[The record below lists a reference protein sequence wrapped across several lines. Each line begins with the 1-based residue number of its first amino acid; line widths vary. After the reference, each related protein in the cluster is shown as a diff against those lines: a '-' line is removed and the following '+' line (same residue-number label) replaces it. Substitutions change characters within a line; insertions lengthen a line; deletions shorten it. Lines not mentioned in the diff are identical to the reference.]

1 VGEAEGAA
9 QKVTAFSN
17 SLAVKEARSM
27 ESRKLKVAIIGATG
41 YTGGE
46 LVRLLLQHPNAEIAA
61 LLRLSSEEA
70 LPLHKAHPHLRGLTK
85 LECVP
90 YDDSLLDGVDAAFLA
105 VPNGVGM
112 ELAPK
117 LLEKGVKVID
127 LSADF
132 RFRNHETYERWYR
145 KSHSAKDLLAE
156 AVYGLPEIRREQ
168 IRNARLVANPG
179 CYPVSALLALA
190 PLLRRKLVHLDSIVI
205 DSKSGVSGAGRSRL
219 EVGYLFTELDE
230 DFRAYG
236 VANHRHTPEMEQEF
250 SELAGESVRLTFTP
264 HLVPMV
270 RGIFTTAYARLTE
283 PLSTEDVHKVYELD
297 YAREPFVRLLEIGE
311 LPRVKAV
318 VGSNFCDV
326 SVVVD
331 ERTQRVIALSA
342 IDNLVKGA
350 SGNAVQCFNLM
361 FNLDER
367 TGLWCGGIAP

>member
-1 VGEAEGAA
+1 MEREKI
-9 QKVTAFSN
+9 KV
-17 SLAVKEARSM
+17 V
-27 ESRKLKVAIIGATG
+27 VVGATG

-46 LVRLLLQHPNAEIAA
+46 LVRLLVQHPNAELVA

-70 LPLHKAHPHLRGLTK
+70 LPLYKAHPHLRGLTN
-85 LECVP
+85 LDCIP
-90 YDDSLLDGVDAAFLA
+90 YDEALLNGVDAAFLA
-105 VPNGVGM
+105 VPNGVAM

-117 LLEKGVKVID
+117 LLEKGIKVID

-132 RFRNHETYERWYR
+132 RFRDAATYEKWYR
-145 KSHSAKDLLAE
+145 KTHMAKELLAE
-156 AVYGLPEIRREQ
+156 AVYGIPEIRREQ
-168 IRNARLVANPG
+168 IRNARLVSNPG
-179 CYPVSALLALA
+179 CYPISALLALS
-190 PLLRRKLVHLDSIVI
+190 PLLRRRLVQLDSIVV

-219 EVGYLFTELDE
+219 EVGYLFTELDN

-250 SELAGESVRLTFTP
+250 SAITGSPVRITFTP

-270 RGIFTTAYARLTE
+270 RGIFTTAYAKLAE
-283 PLSTEDVHKVYELD
+283 PVSTYDVHAIYTED
-297 YAREPFVRLLEIGE
+297 YANEPFVRVLDIGE

-326 SVVVD
+326 AVVVD
-331 ERTQRVIALSA
+331 ERAQRVIALSV

-361 FNLDER
+361 FGFDER
-367 TGLWCGGIAP
+367 AGLWCGGIAP

>member
-1 VGEAEGAA
+1 
-9 QKVTAFSN
+9 
-17 SLAVKEARSM
+17 M
-27 ESRKLKVAIIGATG
+27 ERKKIKVAIVGATG

-46 LVRLLLQHPNAEIAA
+46 LVRLLLQNPCAELVA
-61 LLRLSSEEA
+61 LLRLSSEES
-70 LPLHKAHPHLRGLTK
+70 LPLHAAHPHLRGLTK

-90 YDDSLLDGVDAAFLA
+90 YDESLLDGVDATFLA
-105 VPNGVGM
+105 VPNGVAM

-117 LLEKGVKVID
+117 LLEKGIKVID

-132 RFRNHETYERWYR
+132 RFRDTETYERWYR
-145 KSHSAKDLLAE
+145 KTHIAKEL
-156 AVYGLPEIRREQ
+156 LPEAIYGIPELHREKIRH
-168 IRNARLVANPG
+168 ARLVANPG
-179 CYPVSALLALA
+179 CYPISALIALA
-190 PLLRRKLVHLDSIVI
+190 PLLRRRLVQLDSIVI

-250 SELAGESVRLTFTP
+250 AVLAGEPVHITFTP

-270 RGIFTTAYARLTE
+270 RGIFTTAYAKLVE
-283 PLSTEDVHKVYELD
+283 PLSTSDVHAFYAED
-297 YAREPFVRLLEIGE
+297 YSNEPFVRVMNIGE

-326 SVVVD
+326 AVIVD
-331 ERTQRVIALSA
+331 ERTQRVIALSV

-361 FNLDER
+361 FGLDER
-367 TGLWCGGIAP
+367 TGLWQAGLAP

>member
-1 VGEAEGAA
+1 ME
-9 QKVTAFSN
+9 QK
-17 SLAVKEARSM
+17 KI
-27 ESRKLKVAIIGATG
+27 KVAIVGATG

-46 LVRLLLQHPNAEIAA
+46 LVRLLLSNPYAELVT
-61 LLRLSSEEA
+61 LLRLSSEES
-70 LPLHKAHPHLRGLTK
+70 LPLHIAHPHLRGLTK

-90 YDDSLLDGVDAAFLA
+90 YDELLLDGVDATFLA
-105 VPNGVGM
+105 VPNGVAM

-117 LLEKGVKVID
+117 LLEKGIKVID

-132 RFRNHETYERWYR
+132 RFRDAETYERWYR
-145 KSHSAKDLLAE
+145 KTHTAKELLSE
-156 AVYGLPEIRREQ
+156 AVYGIPELYRKQ

-179 CYPVSALLALA
+179 CYPVSASIALA
-190 PLLRRKLVHLDSIVI
+190 PILRRRLVQLDSIVI

-219 EVGYLFTELDE
+219 EVSYLFTELDE

-236 VANHRHTPEMEQEF
+236 VAGHRHTPEMEQEF
-250 SELAGESVRLTFTP
+250 AALVGEPLHITFTP

-270 RGIFTTAYARLTE
+270 RGIFTTAYAKLVE
-283 PLSTEDVHKVYELD
+283 PLSTSDVHAFYAED
-297 YAREPFVRLLEIGE
+297 YADEPFVRVMDVGE

-326 SVVVD
+326 AVIVD
-331 ERTQRVIALSA
+331 ERTQRVIALSV

-361 FNLDER
+361 FGLDER
-367 TGLWCGGIAP
+367 TGLWQAGLAP

>member
-1 VGEAEGAA
+1 MGE
-9 QKVTAFSN
+9 
-17 SLAVKEARSM
+17 
-27 ESRKLKVAIIGATG
+27 RKLKVAIVGATG

-46 LVRLLLQHPNAEIAA
+46 LARILLQHPYVQITT

-70 LPLHKAHPHLRGLTK
+70 LPLHKAHPHLRGLTE

-90 YDDSLLDGVDAAFLA
+90 YDESLLEGVDAVFLA
-105 VPNGVGM
+105 VPNGIAM

-117 LLEKGVKVID
+117 LLTKGIKVID

-132 RFRNHETYERWYR
+132 RFRDAETYEHWYR
-145 KSHSAKDLLAE
+145 KTHTAKDLLSE
-156 AVYGLPEIRREQ
+156 AVYGVPEIHREQ

-179 CYPVSALLALA
+179 CYPISALIALA
-190 PLLRRKLVHLDSIVI
+190 PLLRRRLVQLDSIVV

-219 EVGYLFTELDE
+219 EVGYLFTELDD

-236 VANHRHTPEMEQEF
+236 VAGHRHTPEMEQEF
-250 SELAGESVRLTFTP
+250 TALAGETVRITFTP

-270 RGIFTTAYARLTE
+270 RGIFTTAYAKLVE
-283 PLSTEDVHKVYELD
+283 PMSTSDVHAIYAED
-297 YAREPFVRLLEIGE
+297 YADEPFVRVLDAGE

-331 ERTQRVIALSA
+331 ERTQRVIALSV

-361 FNLDER
+361 FGLDER
-367 TGLWCGGIAP
+367 AGLWQAGLAP

>member
-1 VGEAEGAA
+1 MEQRKIKGAI
-9 QKVTAFSN
+9 V
-17 SLAVKEARSM
+17 
-27 ESRKLKVAIIGATG
+27 GATG

-46 LVRLLLQHPNAEIAA
+46 LVRLLLQNPYVELVA
-61 LLRLSSEEA
+61 LLRLSSEES
-70 LPLHKAHPHLRGLTK
+70 LPLHIAHPHLRGLTK

-90 YDDSLLDGVDAAFLA
+90 YDESLLDDIDAIFLA
-105 VPNGVGM
+105 VPNGVAM

-117 LLEKGVKVID
+117 LLEKGIKVID

-132 RFRNHETYERWYR
+132 RFRDAETYERWYR
-145 KSHSAKDLLAE
+145 KTHTAKELLSE
-156 AVYGLPEIRREQ
+156 SVYGIPELYRKQ

-179 CYPVSALLALA
+179 CYPVSALIALA
-190 PLLRRKLVHLDSIVI
+190 PLLRRRLVQLDSIVI

-219 EVGYLFTELDE
+219 EVSYLFTELDE

-236 VANHRHTPEMEQEF
+236 VAGHRHTPEMEQEF
-250 SELAGESVRLTFTP
+250 AALVGEPLHITFTP

-270 RGIFTTAYARLTE
+270 RGIFTTAYAKLVE
-283 PLSTEDVHKVYELD
+283 PLSISDVHAFYAED
-297 YAREPFVRLLEIGE
+297 YADEPFVRVMDVGE

-326 SVVVD
+326 AVIVD
-331 ERTQRVIALSA
+331 EHTQRVVALSV

-361 FNLDER
+361 FGLDER
-367 TGLWCGGIAP
+367 TGLWQAGLAP

>member
-1 VGEAEGAA
+1 ME
-9 QKVTAFSN
+9 QRKV
-17 SLAVKEARSM
+17 
-27 ESRKLKVAIIGATG
+27 KVAIVGATG

-46 LVRLLLQHPNAEIAA
+46 LVRILVQHPNAELVA

-70 LPLHKAHPHLRGLTK
+70 LPLHKAHPHLRGLTNFD
-85 LECVP
+85 CVP
-90 YDDSLLDGVDAAFLA
+90 YDEALLDGVDAVFLA
-105 VPNGVGM
+105 VPNGVAM

-117 LLEKGVKVID
+117 LLEKGIKVVD

-132 RFRNHETYERWYR
+132 RFRNAETYEKWYR
-145 KSHSAKDLLAE
+145 KTHAAKELLSE
-156 AVYGLPEIRREQ
+156 AVYGIPEVRREQ

-179 CYPVSALLALA
+179 CYPVSALLALT
-190 PLLRRKLVHLDSIVI
+190 PLLRRHLVQTDSIVI

-219 EVGYLFTELDE
+219 EVGYLFTELDN

-236 VANHRHTPEMEQEF
+236 VASHRHTPEMEQEF
-250 SELAGESVRLTFTP
+250 SAIVGEPVQITFTP

-270 RGIFTTAYARLTE
+270 RGIFTTAYAKLTE
-283 PLSTEDVHKVYELD
+283 PMSTSDVHALYAED
-297 YAREPFVRLLEIGE
+297 YANEPFVRVLDIGE

-326 SVVVD
+326 AVVVD
-331 ERTQRVIALSA
+331 ERTQRVIALSV

-361 FNLDER
+361 FGLDER
-367 TGLWCGGIAP
+367 AGLWHGGLAP